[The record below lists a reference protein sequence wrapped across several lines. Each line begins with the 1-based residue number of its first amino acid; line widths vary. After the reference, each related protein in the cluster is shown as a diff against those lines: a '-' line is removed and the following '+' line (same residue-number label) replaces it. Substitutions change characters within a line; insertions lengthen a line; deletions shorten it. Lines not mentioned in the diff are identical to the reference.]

1 MRRDFY
7 KKINNLNK
15 YNMKQHDQPPIL
27 AYAITIFLSAFLLFQ
42 VQPMMGKMILPWFG
56 GAASVWTA
64 CMLFFQSLLLL
75 GYLYTHWVM
84 RLLSPSRQ
92 SFLHIVLL
100 LLCLLF
106 LPISPS
112 ESLKPQGTEDPTWL
126 ILYLLGVTI
135 GLPYMVLSTTGP
147 LVQAWFAKERSDV
160 VPYRLFAL
168 SNLGSMLALLAYPL
182 VIESALPTRMQS
194 WMWSAFFVVFVL
206 CCVYLSRRSLALAG
220 AEVAQSGVSQDSA
233 ELPEAAP
240 RPVQQLIWV
249 VLAACPSLLMV
260 ADTSFMTEN
269 IAPIPLMW
277 VMPLA
282 LYLLSFIICFELPFL
297 YKRVIWLPLF
307 VLSLALLAYLPNL
320 RMGEWPVA
328 FSVGLNL
335 LSFFGVC
342 MVCHGELAGQKPN
355 PRHLTGYYLMLSV
368 GGFLGGFFVGVIAP
382 YFFNSN
388 YEYSVGLVLSAVVVL
403 AALLGPALG
412 MTPNWRTSVGVLGG
426 AMSMALVWAS
436 VSYHQ
441 AKSEGVTWKARNFY
455 GSLKMYE
462 YGGYRRMLHG
472 QIIHG
477 QQYVSDDL
485 RRRPTTYFTPASG
498 VGLAMLAKGETGPLR
513 VGVLGLG
520 VGTLV
525 AYGRA
530 GDVYRLY
537 EIDPLVIELAQ
548 EKFTYLSDTPAK
560 LEIVLGDGR
569 LQLEREPS
577 QQFDVLVM
585 DAFSGDSVPVH
596 LLTLEAFQ
604 IYFKHLKPDG
614 VLAMNV
620 TNAFLDLV
628 PVLKRAAEH
637 HGKHLRLLE
646 HPGDQDLAFASRWVV
661 ITDSKDFF
669 DHASLQAMREVEAP
683 EGFAAWRDDYSSL
696 LAVLKKTP

>member
-1 MRRDFY
+1 M
-7 KKINNLNK
+7 KK
-15 YNMKQHDQPPIL
+15 HDQTPIL

-42 VQPMMGKMILPWFG
+42 VQPMLGKMILPWFG

-84 RLLSPSRQ
+84 RLLSPPRQ
-92 SFLHIVLL
+92 SFLHISLL
-100 LLCLLF
+100 LLCLFF

-112 ESLKPQGTEDPTWL
+112 ESLKPQGSEDPTWL

-194 WMWSAFFVVFVL
+194 WTWSAFFVVFVL
-206 CCVYLSRRSLALAG
+206 CCVYLSRRSLALGDASPTTPG
-220 AEVAQSGVSQDSA
+220 MAKDNAEVSA
-233 ELPEAAP
+233 SAP
-240 RPVQQLIWV
+240 TLGQQLIWV
-249 VLAACPSLLMV
+249 ALAACPSMLMV

-277 VMPLA
+277 VLPLA
-282 LYLLSFIICFELPFL
+282 LYLLSFIICFEMASW
-297 YKRVIWLPLF
+297 YKRVVWLPLL

-328 FSVGLNL
+328 LSVGLNL
-335 LSFFGVC
+335 LSFFVVC
-342 MVCHGELAGQKPN
+342 MVCHGELALQKPN
-355 PRHLTGYYLMLSV
+355 PRHLTSYYLMLSV

-388 YEYSVGLVLSAVVVL
+388 YEYSVGLVLSATVVL
-403 AALLGPALG
+403 AALLGTSLG

-498 VGLAMLAKGETGPLR
+498 VGLAMLAKGEKGPLH

-548 EKFTYLSDTPAK
+548 EKFTYLSDTEAK

-596 LLTLEAFQ
+596 LLTLEAFA
-604 IYFKHLKPDG
+604 IYFKHLKTDG

-628 PVLKRAAEH
+628 PVLKRAADH
-637 HGKHLRLLE
+637 HGKNIRLLE

-661 ITDSKDFF
+661 ITDRKDFF
-669 DHASLQAMREVEAP
+669 DQTSLQSMREVVAP
-683 EGFAAWRDDYSSL
+683 PDFAAWRDDYSSL
-696 LAVLKKTP
+696 LAVLKKKP

>member
-1 MRRDFY
+1 M
-7 KKINNLNK
+7 KK
-15 YNMKQHDQPPIL
+15 HDQTPIL

-92 SFLHIVLL
+92 SFLHIALL
-100 LLCLLF
+100 LLCLFF

-112 ESLKPQGTEDPTWL
+112 ESLKPQGSEDPTWL

-220 AEVAQSGVSQDSA
+220 ASTAPRSNSQDSA

-240 RPVQQLIWV
+240 RLVQQLIWV
-249 VLAACPSLLMV
+249 ALAACPSMLMV

-297 YKRVIWLPLF
+297 YKRVVWLPLF

-320 RMGEWPVA
+320 RMGEWPVSL
-328 FSVGLNL
+328 SVGLNL
-335 LSFFGVC
+335 LAFFVVC

-403 AALLGPALG
+403 AALLGTALG
-412 MTPNWRTSVGVLGG
+412 MTPNWRTSAGVLGG

-436 VSYHQ
+436 VSHHQ

-604 IYFKHLKPDG
+604 IYFKHLKPGG

-628 PVLKRAAEH
+628 PVLKRAADH
-637 HGKHLRLLE
+637 HGKHMRLLE
-646 HPGDQDLAFASRWVV
+646 HPGDQDLAFASRWVL

-669 DHASLQAMREVEAP
+669 DQASLQAMREVEAP

>member
-1 MRRDFY
+1 M
-7 KKINNLNK
+7 KK
-15 YNMKQHDQPPIL
+15 QDQTPIL
-27 AYAITIFLSAFLLFQ
+27 AYAVTIFLSAFLLFQ
-42 VQPMMGKMILPWFG
+42 VQPMIGKMILPWFG

-75 GYLYTHWVM
+75 GYLYTHWVI
-84 RLLSPSRQ
+84 RYLSTPRQ
-92 SFLHIVLL
+92 SFLHIALL
-100 LLCLLF
+100 LLCLFF

-112 ESLKPQGTEDPTWL
+112 EALKPQGSENPTWL

-147 LVQAWFAKERSDV
+147 LVQAWFAKERSDM

-182 VIESALPTRMQS
+182 VIESVLPTRMQS

-206 CCVYLSRRSLALAG
+206 CCVYLSRRSLALGDASPSTPG
-220 AEVAQSGVSQDSA
+220 MAKDIAQV
-233 ELPEAAP
+233 PAP
-240 RPVQQLIWV
+240 TPGLGQQLIWV
-249 VLAACPSLLMV
+249 ALAACPSILMV

-277 VMPLA
+277 VLPLA
-282 LYLLSFIICFELPFL
+282 LYLLSFIICFEMPSW
-297 YKRVIWLPLF
+297 YKRVVWLPLF

-320 RMGEWPVA
+320 RIGEWPVSL
-328 FSVGLNL
+328 SVGLNL
-335 LSFFGVC
+335 LSFFVVC
-342 MVCHGELAGQKPN
+342 MACHGELALQKPN
-355 PRHLTGYYLMLSV
+355 PRHLTIYYLMLSV

-388 YEYSVGLVLSAVVVL
+388 YEFAVGLVLSAVVVL
-403 AALLGPALG
+403 MALIGPAVGL
-412 MTPNWRTSVGVLGG
+412 TPSWRIPVGVLGG

-436 VSYHQ
+436 VSHHQ

-498 VGLAMLAKGETGPLR
+498 VGLAMLAKGEKGPLH

-548 EKFTYLSDTPAK
+548 EKFTYLSDTQAK

-604 IYFKHLKPDG
+604 IYFKHLKSDG

-628 PVLKRAAEH
+628 PVLKHAADH
-637 HGKHLRLLE
+637 YGKNIRLLE
-646 HPGDQDLAFASRWVV
+646 HPGDQDLAFASRWIV

-669 DHASLQAMREVEAP
+669 DQTSLQAMRAVDVP
-683 EGFAAWRDDYSSL
+683 KDFVAWRDDYSSL
-696 LAVLKKTP
+696 LAVLKKKP

>member
-1 MRRDFY
+1 M
-7 KKINNLNK
+7 KKQN
-15 YNMKQHDQPPIL
+15 QAPIL
-27 AYAITIFLSAFLLFQ
+27 AYAVTIFLSAFLLFQ

-75 GYLYTHWVM
+75 GYLYTHWMM
-84 RLLSPSRQ
+84 RYLSTPRQ
-92 SFLHIVLL
+92 SFLHIALL
-100 LLCLLF
+100 LLCLFF

-112 ESLKPQGTEDPTWL
+112 EALKPQGSENPTGL

-194 WMWSAFFVVFVL
+194 WTWSAFFVVFVG
-206 CCVYLSRRSLALAG
+206 CCVYLSRRSLALGDASPATPG
-220 AEVAQSGVSQDSA
+220 MAKGIAEV
-233 ELPEAAP
+233 PAP
-240 RPVQQLIWV
+240 TPTLGQQLIWV
-249 VLAACPSLLMV
+249 ALAACPSMLMV

-282 LYLLSFIICFELPFL
+282 LYLLSFIICFEMPSW
-297 YKRVIWLPLF
+297 YKRVVWLPLL

-320 RMGEWPVA
+320 GIGEWPVSL
-328 FSVGLNL
+328 SVGLNL
-335 LSFFGVC
+335 LSFFVVC
-342 MVCHGELAGQKPN
+342 MACHGELALQKPN
-355 PRHLTGYYLMLSV
+355 PRHLTSYYLMLSV

-388 YEYSVGLVLSAVVVL
+388 YEFAVGLVLSAAVVL
-403 AALLGPALG
+403 TALIGPAEGLARS
-412 MTPNWRTSVGVLGG
+412 WRIPVGVLGG
-426 AMSMALVWAS
+426 AISMALVWAS

-441 AKSEGVTWKARNFY
+441 SKSEGVTWKGRNFY

-485 RRRPTTYFTPASG
+485 RRLPTTYFTPASG
-498 VGLAMLAKGETGPLR
+498 VGLAMLAKGEKGLLH

-560 LEIVLGDGR
+560 LEIILGDGR

-596 LLTLEAFQ
+596 LLTLEAFA
-604 IYFKHLKPDG
+604 IYFKHLKTDG

-628 PVLKRAAEH
+628 PVLKRAADH
-637 HGKHLRLLE
+637 YGKHIRLLE
-646 HPGDQDLAFASRWVV
+646 HPGDQGFAFASRWIV

-669 DHASLQAMREVEAP
+669 DQTSLQAMREVDAP
-683 EGFAAWRDDYSSL
+683 KDFVAWRDDYSSL
-696 LAVLKKTP
+696 LAVLKKKP

>member
-1 MRRDFY
+1 M
-7 KKINNLNK
+7 KIQN
-15 YNMKQHDQPPIL
+15 QTPIL
-27 AYAITIFLSAFLLFQ
+27 AYAVTIFLSAFLLFQ
-42 VQPMMGKMILPWFG
+42 VQPIMGKMILPWFG

-84 RLLSPSRQ
+84 RYLSPSRQ
-92 SFLHIVLL
+92 SFLHIALL
-100 LLCLLF
+100 LMCLFF

-112 ESLKPQGTEDPTWL
+112 EGLKPQGSEDPTGL

-194 WMWSAFFVVFVL
+194 WSWSALFVVFVL
-206 CCVYLSRRSLALAG
+206 CCVYLSRRSLALADASLVPSG
-220 AEVAQSGVSQDSA
+220 MAQGSA
-233 ELPEAAP
+233 DVPAP
-240 RPVQQLIWV
+240 TPGWIPQLIWV
-249 VLAACPSLLMV
+249 ALAACPSMLMV

-277 VMPLA
+277 VLPLA
-282 LYLLSFIICFELPFL
+282 LYLLSFIICFEMPSW
-297 YKRVIWLPLF
+297 YKRVLWLPLL

-328 FSVGLNL
+328 LSVGLNL
-335 LSFFGVC
+335 LSFFVVC
-342 MVCHGELAGQKPN
+342 MVCHGELALQKPH

-368 GGFLGGFFVGVIAP
+368 GGVLGGFFVGVIAP

-388 YEYSVGLVLSAVVVL
+388 YEFSVGLVLSAAVVL
-403 AALLGPALG
+403 AALLGSAVG
-412 MTPNWRTSVGVLGG
+412 MSPNWRISLGVLGG
-426 AMSMALVWAS
+426 ALSMALVWAS
-436 VSYHQ
+436 ASYHQ
-441 AKSEGVTWKARNFY
+441 SKSEGVTWKARNFY

-477 QQYVSDDL
+477 QQYVSDEL

-498 VGLAMLAKGETGPLR
+498 VGLAMLAKGEKGLLH

-628 PVLKRAAEH
+628 PVLKSAADH
-637 HGKHLRLLE
+637 YGKNIRLLE
-646 HPGDQDLAFASRWVV
+646 HPGDQDLAFASRWIV

-669 DHASLQAMREVEAP
+669 DHTSLQSMREVEAP

-696 LAVLKKTP
+696 LAVLKKKP

>member
-1 MRRDFY
+1 M
-7 KKINNLNK
+7 KK
-15 YNMKQHDQPPIL
+15 HDQTPIL

-42 VQPMMGKMILPWFG
+42 VQPMLGKMILPWFG

-84 RLLSPSRQ
+84 RLLSPPRQ
-92 SFLHIVLL
+92 SFLHISLL
-100 LLCLLF
+100 LLCLFF

-112 ESLKPQGTEDPTWL
+112 ESLKPQGSEDPTWL

-182 VIESALPTRMQS
+182 LIESTLPTRMQS
-194 WMWSAFFVVFVL
+194 WTWSAFFVVFVL
-206 CCVYLSRRSLALAG
+206 CCVYLSRRSLALGDASPTTPG
-220 AEVAQSGVSQDSA
+220 MAKDDAEVSA
-233 ELPEAAP
+233 SAP
-240 RPVQQLIWV
+240 TLGQQLIWV
-249 VLAACPSLLMV
+249 ALAACPSMLMV

-277 VMPLA
+277 VLPLA
-282 LYLLSFIICFELPFL
+282 LYLLSFIICFEMASW
-297 YKRVIWLPLF
+297 YKRVVWLPLL

-328 FSVGLNL
+328 LSVGLNL
-335 LSFFGVC
+335 LSFFVVC
-342 MVCHGELAGQKPN
+342 MVCHGELALQKPN
-355 PRHLTGYYLMLSV
+355 PRHLTSYYLMLSV

-388 YEYSVGLVLSAVVVL
+388 YEYSVGLVLSATVVL
-403 AALLGPALG
+403 AALLGTSLG
-412 MTPNWRTSVGVLGG
+412 MTPNWRTCVGVLGG

-498 VGLAMLAKGETGPLR
+498 VGLAMLAKGEKGPLH

-548 EKFTYLSDTPAK
+548 EKFTYLSDTEAK

-596 LLTLEAFQ
+596 LLTLEAFA
-604 IYFKHLKPDG
+604 IYFKHLKTDG

-628 PVLKRAAEH
+628 PVLKRAADH
-637 HGKHLRLLE
+637 YGKHIRLLE
-646 HPGDQDLAFASRWVV
+646 HPGDQGFAFASRWIV

-669 DHASLQAMREVEAP
+669 DQTSLQAMREVDAP
-683 EGFAAWRDDYSSL
+683 KDFVAWRDDYSSL
-696 LAVLKKTP
+696 LAVLKKKP

>member
-1 MRRDFY
+1 M
-7 KKINNLNK
+7 KKQN
-15 YNMKQHDQPPIL
+15 QAPIL
-27 AYAITIFLSAFLLFQ
+27 AYAVTIFLSAFLLFQ

-75 GYLYTHWVM
+75 GYLYTHWMM
-84 RLLSPSRQ
+84 RYLSTPRQ
-92 SFLHIVLL
+92 SFLHIALL
-100 LLCLLF
+100 LLCLFF

-112 ESLKPQGTEDPTWL
+112 EALKPQGSENPTGL

-194 WMWSAFFVVFVL
+194 WTWSAFFVVFVV
-206 CCVYLSRRSLALAG
+206 CCVYLSRRSLALGDASPATPG
-220 AEVAQSGVSQDSA
+220 MAKGIAEV
-233 ELPEAAP
+233 PAP
-240 RPVQQLIWV
+240 TPTLGQQLIWV
-249 VLAACPSLLMV
+249 ALAACPSMLMV

-282 LYLLSFIICFELPFL
+282 LYLLSFIICFEMPSW
-297 YKRVIWLPLF
+297 YKRVVWLPLF

-320 RMGEWPVA
+320 GIGEWPVSL
-328 FSVGLNL
+328 SVGLNL
-335 LSFFGVC
+335 LAFFVVC
-342 MVCHGELAGQKPN
+342 MACHGELALQKPN
-355 PRHLTGYYLMLSV
+355 PRHLTSYYLMLSV

-388 YEYSVGLVLSAVVVL
+388 YEFAVGLVLSAAVVL
-403 AALLGPALG
+403 TALIGPAEGLVRS
-412 MTPNWRTSVGVLGG
+412 WRIPVGVLGG
-426 AMSMALVWAS
+426 AISMALVWAS

-441 AKSEGVTWKARNFY
+441 SKSEGVTWKARNFY

-485 RRRPTTYFTPASG
+485 RRHPTTYFTPASG
-498 VGLAMLAKGETGPLR
+498 VGLAMLAKGEKGPLH

-548 EKFTYLSDTPAK
+548 EKFTYLSDTEAK

-596 LLTLEAFQ
+596 LLTLEAFA
-604 IYFKHLKPDG
+604 IYFKHLKTDG

-628 PVLKRAAEH
+628 PVLKRAADH
-637 HGKHLRLLE
+637 YGKHIRLLE
-646 HPGDQDLAFASRWVV
+646 HPGDQGFAFASRWIV

-669 DHASLQAMREVEAP
+669 DQTSLQAMREVDAP
-683 EGFAAWRDDYSSL
+683 KDFVAWRDDYSSL
-696 LAVLKKTP
+696 LAVLKKKP

>member
-1 MRRDFY
+1 M
-7 KKINNLNK
+7 KKQN
-15 YNMKQHDQPPIL
+15 QAPIL
-27 AYAITIFLSAFLLFQ
+27 AYAVTIFLSAFLLFQ

-75 GYLYTHWVM
+75 GYLYTHWMM
-84 RLLSPSRQ
+84 RYLSTPRQ
-92 SFLHIVLL
+92 SFLHIALL
-100 LLCLLF
+100 LLCLFF

-112 ESLKPQGTEDPTWL
+112 EALKPQGSENPTGL

-194 WMWSAFFVVFVL
+194 WTWSAFFVVFVG
-206 CCVYLSRRSLALAG
+206 CCVYLSRRSLALGDASPATPG
-220 AEVAQSGVSQDSA
+220 MAKGIAEV
-233 ELPEAAP
+233 PAP
-240 RPVQQLIWV
+240 TPTLGQQLIWV
-249 VLAACPSLLMV
+249 ALAACPSMLMV

-282 LYLLSFIICFELPFL
+282 LYLLSFIICFEMPSW
-297 YKRVIWLPLF
+297 YKRVVWLPLL

-320 RMGEWPVA
+320 GIGEWPVSL
-328 FSVGLNL
+328 SVGLNL
-335 LSFFGVC
+335 LSFFVVC
-342 MVCHGELAGQKPN
+342 MACHGELALQKPN
-355 PRHLTGYYLMLSV
+355 PRHLTSYYLMLSV

-388 YEYSVGLVLSAVVVL
+388 YEFAVGLVLSAAVVL
-403 AALLGPALG
+403 TALIGPAEGLARS
-412 MTPNWRTSVGVLGG
+412 WRIPVGVLGG
-426 AMSMALVWAS
+426 AISMALVWAS

-441 AKSEGVTWKARNFY
+441 SKSEGVTWKGRNFY

-485 RRRPTTYFTPASG
+485 RRLPTTYFTPASG
-498 VGLAMLAKGETGPLR
+498 VGLAMLAKGEKGPLH

-596 LLTLEAFQ
+596 LLTLEAFA
-604 IYFKHLKPDG
+604 IYFKHLKTDG

-628 PVLKRAAEH
+628 PVLKRAADH
-637 HGKHLRLLE
+637 YGKHIRLLE
-646 HPGDQDLAFASRWVV
+646 HPGDQGFAFASRWIV

-669 DHASLQAMREVEAP
+669 DQTSLQAMREVDAP
-683 EGFAAWRDDYSSL
+683 KDFVAWRDDYSSL
-696 LAVLKKTP
+696 LAVLKKKP

>member
-1 MRRDFY
+1 M
-7 KKINNLNK
+7 KK
-15 YNMKQHDQPPIL
+15 HDQAPIL
-27 AYAITIFLSAFLLFQ
+27 AYVITIFLSAFLLFQ
-42 VQPMMGKMILPWFG
+42 VQPMLGKMILPWFG

-84 RLLSPSRQ
+84 RLLSPPRQ
-92 SFLHIVLL
+92 SFLHISLL
-100 LLCLLF
+100 LLCLFF

-112 ESLKPQGTEDPTWL
+112 ESLKPQGSEDPTWL

-135 GLPYMVLSTTGP
+135 GLPYLVLSTTGP

-194 WMWSAFFVVFVL
+194 WTWSALFVVFVL
-206 CCVYLSRRSLALAG
+206 CCVYLSRRSLALGDASPSTPG
-220 AEVAQSGVSQDSA
+220 MAKDIAEVSA
-233 ELPEAAP
+233 SAP
-240 RPVQQLIWV
+240 TLGQQLIWV
-249 VLAACPSLLMV
+249 ALAACPSMLMV

-277 VMPLA
+277 VLPLA
-282 LYLLSFIICFELPFL
+282 LYLLSFIICFEMASW
-297 YKRVIWLPLF
+297 YKRVVWLPLL

-328 FSVGLNL
+328 LSVGLNL
-335 LSFFGVC
+335 LSFFVVC
-342 MVCHGELAGQKPN
+342 MVCHGELALQKPN
-355 PRHLTGYYLMLSV
+355 PRHLTSYYLMLSV

-388 YEYSVGLVLSAVVVL
+388 YEYSVGLVLSATVVL
-403 AALLGPALG
+403 AALLGTTLG
-412 MTPNWRTSVGVLGG
+412 MTPNWRTSLGVLGG

-498 VGLAMLAKGETGPLR
+498 VGLAMLAKGEKAPLH

-548 EKFTYLSDTPAK
+548 EKFTYLSDTEAK

-596 LLTLEAFQ
+596 LLTLEAFA
-604 IYFKHLKPDG
+604 IYFKHLKTDG

-628 PVLKRAAEH
+628 PVLKRAADH
-637 HGKHLRLLE
+637 HGKNIRLLE

-661 ITDSKDFF
+661 ITGSKDFF
-669 DHASLQAMREVEAP
+669 DQTSLQSMREVDAP
-683 EGFAAWRDDYSSL
+683 PDFAAWRDDYSSL
-696 LAVLKKTP
+696 LAVLKKKP

>member
-15 YNMKQHDQPPIL
+15 YNMKKHDQTPIL

-92 SFLHIVLL
+92 SFLHIALL
-100 LLCLLF
+100 LLCLFF

-112 ESLKPQGTEDPTWL
+112 ESLKPQGSEDPTWL

-220 AEVAQSGVSQDSA
+220 AQTAPSGASQDSA
-233 ELPEAAP
+233 ALPEAAP
-240 RPVQQLIWV
+240 RLVQQLIWV
-249 VLAACPSLLMV
+249 ALAACPSMLMV

-282 LYLLSFIICFELPFL
+282 LYLLSFIICFELPSW
-297 YKRVIWLPLF
+297 YKRAFWVPLF

-661 ITDSKDFF
+661 ITDRKDFF

>member
-1 MRRDFY
+1 M
-7 KKINNLNK
+7 KKQN
-15 YNMKQHDQPPIL
+15 QAPIL
-27 AYAITIFLSAFLLFQ
+27 AYAVTIFLSAFLLFQ

-75 GYLYTHWVM
+75 GYLYTHWMM
-84 RLLSPSRQ
+84 RYLSTPRQ
-92 SFLHIVLL
+92 SFLHIALL
-100 LLCLLF
+100 LLCLFF

-112 ESLKPQGTEDPTWL
+112 EALKPQGSENPTGL

-194 WMWSAFFVVFVL
+194 WTWSAFFVVFVG
-206 CCVYLSRRSLALAG
+206 CCVYLSRRSLALGDASPATPG
-220 AEVAQSGVSQDSA
+220 MAKGIAEV
-233 ELPEAAP
+233 PAP
-240 RPVQQLIWV
+240 TQTLGQQLIWV
-249 VLAACPSLLMV
+249 ALAACPSMLMV

-282 LYLLSFIICFELPFL
+282 LYLLSFIICFEMPSW
-297 YKRVIWLPLF
+297 YKRVVWLPLL
-307 VLSLALLAYLPNL
+307 VLSLAMLAYLPNL
-320 RMGEWPVA
+320 GIGEWPVSL
-328 FSVGLNL
+328 SVGLNL
-335 LSFFGVC
+335 LSFFVVC
-342 MVCHGELAGQKPN
+342 MACHGELALQKPN
-355 PRHLTGYYLMLSV
+355 PRHLTSYYLMLSV

-388 YEYSVGLVLSAVVVL
+388 YEFAVGLVLSAAVVL
-403 AALLGPALG
+403 TALIGPAEGLARS
-412 MTPNWRTSVGVLGG
+412 WRIPVGVLGG
-426 AMSMALVWAS
+426 AISMALVWAS

-441 AKSEGVTWKARNFY
+441 SKSEGVTWKGRNFY

-485 RRRPTTYFTPASG
+485 RRLPTTYFTPASG
-498 VGLAMLAKGETGPLR
+498 VGLAMLAKGEKGPLH

-585 DAFSGDSVPVH
+585 DAFLGDSVPVH

-604 IYFKHLKPDG
+604 IYFKHLKADG

-628 PVLKRAAEH
+628 PVLKRAADH
-637 HGKHLRLLE
+637 YGKHIRLLE
-646 HPGDQDLAFASRWVV
+646 HPGDQDLAFASRWVL
-661 ITDSKDFF
+661 ITGNKDFF
-669 DHASLQAMREVEAP
+669 DQTSLQAMREVDAP
-683 EGFAAWRDDYSSL
+683 KDFVAWRDDYSSL
-696 LAVLKKTP
+696 LAVLKKKP

>member
-1 MRRDFY
+1 M
-7 KKINNLNK
+7 KK
-15 YNMKQHDQPPIL
+15 HDQAPIL
-27 AYAITIFLSAFLLFQ
+27 AYVITIFLSAFLLFQ
-42 VQPMMGKMILPWFG
+42 VQPMLGKMILPWFG

-84 RLLSPSRQ
+84 RLLSPPRQ
-92 SFLHIVLL
+92 SFLHISLL
-100 LLCLLF
+100 LLCLFF

-112 ESLKPQGTEDPTWL
+112 ESLKPQGSEDPTWL

-135 GLPYMVLSTTGP
+135 GLPYLVLSTTGP

-194 WMWSAFFVVFVL
+194 WTWSALFVVFVL
-206 CCVYLSRRSLALAG
+206 CCVYLSRRSLALGDASPSTPG
-220 AEVAQSGVSQDSA
+220 MAKDIAEVSA
-233 ELPEAAP
+233 SAP
-240 RPVQQLIWV
+240 TLGQQLIWV
-249 VLAACPSLLMV
+249 ALAACPSMLMV

-277 VMPLA
+277 VLPLA
-282 LYLLSFIICFELPFL
+282 LYLLSFIICFEMASW
-297 YKRVIWLPLF
+297 YKRVVWLPLL

-328 FSVGLNL
+328 LSVGLNL
-335 LSFFGVC
+335 LSFFVVC
-342 MVCHGELAGQKPN
+342 MVCHGELALQKPN
-355 PRHLTGYYLMLSV
+355 PRHLTSYYLMLSV

-388 YEYSVGLVLSAVVVL
+388 YEYSVGLVLSATVVL
-403 AALLGPALG
+403 AALLGTTLG
-412 MTPNWRTSVGVLGG
+412 MTPNWRTSLGVLGG

-498 VGLAMLAKGETGPLR
+498 VGLAMLAKGEKAPLH

-548 EKFTYLSDTPAK
+548 EKFTYLSDTEAK

-596 LLTLEAFQ
+596 LLTLEAFA
-604 IYFKHLKPDG
+604 IYFKHLKTDG

-628 PVLKRAAEH
+628 PVLKRAADH
-637 HGKHLRLLE
+637 HGKNIRLLE

-669 DHASLQAMREVEAP
+669 DQTSLQSMREVVAP
-683 EGFAAWRDDYSSL
+683 QDFAAWRDDYSSL
-696 LAVLKKTP
+696 LAVLKKKP

>member
-1 MRRDFY
+1 M
-7 KKINNLNK
+7 KKQN
-15 YNMKQHDQPPIL
+15 QTPIL
-27 AYAITIFLSAFLLFQ
+27 AYAVTIFLSAFLLFQ
-42 VQPMMGKMILPWFG
+42 VQPIMGKMILPWFG

-84 RLLSPSRQ
+84 RYLSTPKQ
-92 SFLHIVLL
+92 SYVHIALL
-100 LLCLLF
+100 LMCLFF

-112 ESLKPQGTEDPTWL
+112 EGLKPQGSEDPTGL

-194 WMWSAFFVVFVL
+194 WSWSALFVVFVL
-206 CCVYLSRRSLALAG
+206 CCVYLSRRSLALADASWVPSG
-220 AEVAQSGVSQDSA
+220 MAQGTAE
-233 ELPEAAP
+233 AP
-240 RPVQQLIWV
+240 APTPGWVQQLIWV
-249 VLAACPSLLMV
+249 ALAACPSMLMV

-277 VMPLA
+277 VLPLA
-282 LYLLSFIICFELPFL
+282 LYLLSFIICFEMPSW
-297 YKRVIWLPLF
+297 YKRVVWLPLF
-307 VLSLALLAYLPNL
+307 VLSLTLLAYLPNL

-328 FSVGLNL
+328 LSVGLNL
-335 LSFFGVC
+335 LSFFVVC
-342 MVCHGELAGQKPN
+342 MVCHGELALQKPH

-388 YEYSVGLVLSAVVVL
+388 YEFSVGLVLSAAVVL
-403 AALLGPALG
+403 AALLASAVDVSQ
-412 MTPNWRTSVGVLGG
+412 NWRISWGVLGG

-477 QQYVSDDL
+477 QQYVSDEL

-498 VGLAMLAKGETGPLR
+498 VGLAMLAKGEKGPLH

-628 PVLKRAAEH
+628 PVLKRAADH
-637 HGKHLRLLE
+637 YGKNIRLLE
-646 HPGDQDLAFASRWVV
+646 HPGDQDLAFASRWIV

-669 DHASLQAMREVEAP
+669 DHAALQAMREVAAP

-696 LAVLKKTP
+696 LAVLKKKP

>member
-1 MRRDFY
+1 M
-7 KKINNLNK
+7 KK
-15 YNMKQHDQPPIL
+15 HDQTPIL

-42 VQPMMGKMILPWFG
+42 VQPMLGKMILPWFG

-84 RLLSPSRQ
+84 RLLSPPRQ
-92 SFLHIVLL
+92 SFLHISLL
-100 LLCLLF
+100 LLCLFF

-112 ESLKPQGTEDPTWL
+112 ESLKPQGSEDPTWL

-194 WMWSAFFVVFVL
+194 WTWSAFFVVFVL
-206 CCVYLSRRSLALAG
+206 CCVYLSRRSLALGDASPTTPG
-220 AEVAQSGVSQDSA
+220 MAKDNAEVSA
-233 ELPEAAP
+233 SAP
-240 RPVQQLIWV
+240 TLGQQLIWV
-249 VLAACPSLLMV
+249 ALAACPSMLMV

-277 VMPLA
+277 VLPLA
-282 LYLLSFIICFELPFL
+282 LYLLSFIICFEMASW
-297 YKRVIWLPLF
+297 YKRVVWLPLL

-328 FSVGLNL
+328 LSVGLNL
-335 LSFFGVC
+335 LSFFVVC
-342 MVCHGELAGQKPN
+342 MVCHGELALQKPN
-355 PRHLTGYYLMLSV
+355 PRHLTSYYLMLSV

-388 YEYSVGLVLSAVVVL
+388 YEYSVGLVLSATVVL
-403 AALLGPALG
+403 AALLGTSLG

-498 VGLAMLAKGETGPLR
+498 VGLAMLAKGEKAPLH

-548 EKFTYLSDTPAK
+548 EKFTYLSDTEAK

-596 LLTLEAFQ
+596 LLTLEAFA
-604 IYFKHLKPDG
+604 IYFKHLKTDG

-628 PVLKRAAEH
+628 PVLKRAADH
-637 HGKHLRLLE
+637 HGKNIRLLE

-661 ITDSKDFF
+661 ITDSQDFF
-669 DHASLQAMREVEAP
+669 DQTSLQSMREVVAP
-683 EGFAAWRDDYSSL
+683 PDFAAWRDDYSSL
-696 LAVLKKTP
+696 LAVLKKKP

>member
-1 MRRDFY
+1 M
-7 KKINNLNK
+7 KKQN
-15 YNMKQHDQPPIL
+15 QAPIL
-27 AYAITIFLSAFLLFQ
+27 AYAVTIFLSAFLLFQ

-75 GYLYTHWVM
+75 GYLYTHWMM
-84 RLLSPSRQ
+84 RYLSTPRQ
-92 SFLHIVLL
+92 SFLHIALL
-100 LLCLLF
+100 LLCLFF

-112 ESLKPQGTEDPTWL
+112 EALKPQGSENPTGL

-194 WMWSAFFVVFVL
+194 WTWSAFFVVFVG
-206 CCVYLSRRSLALAG
+206 CCVYLSRRSLALGDASPATPG
-220 AEVAQSGVSQDSA
+220 MAKGIAEV
-233 ELPEAAP
+233 PAP
-240 RPVQQLIWV
+240 TPTLGQQLIWV
-249 VLAACPSLLMV
+249 ALAACPSMLMV

-282 LYLLSFIICFELPFL
+282 LYLLSFIICFEMPSW
-297 YKRVIWLPLF
+297 YKRVVWLPLL

-320 RMGEWPVA
+320 GIGEWPVSL
-328 FSVGLNL
+328 SVGLNL
-335 LSFFGVC
+335 LSFFVVC
-342 MVCHGELAGQKPN
+342 MACHGELALQKPN
-355 PRHLTGYYLMLSV
+355 PRHLTSYYLMLSV

-388 YEYSVGLVLSAVVVL
+388 YEFAVGLVLSAAVVL
-403 AALLGPALG
+403 TALIGPAEGLARS
-412 MTPNWRTSVGVLGG
+412 WRIPVGVLGG
-426 AMSMALVWAS
+426 AISMALVWAS

-441 AKSEGVTWKARNFY
+441 SKSEGVTWKGRNFY

-485 RRRPTTYFTPASG
+485 RRLPTTYFTPASG
-498 VGLAMLAKGETGPLR
+498 VGLAMLAKGEKGPLH

-530 GDVYRLY
+530 GDIYRLY

-548 EKFTYLSDTPAK
+548 EKFTYLSDTEAK

-596 LLTLEAFQ
+596 LLTLEAFA
-604 IYFKHLKPDG
+604 IYFKHLKTDG

-628 PVLKRAAEH
+628 PVLKRAADH
-637 HGKHLRLLE
+637 YGKHIRLLE
-646 HPGDQDLAFASRWVV
+646 HPGDQGFAFASRWIV

-669 DHASLQAMREVEAP
+669 DQTSLQAMREVDAP
-683 EGFAAWRDDYSSL
+683 KDFVAWRDDYSSL
-696 LAVLKKTP
+696 LAVLKKKP

>member
-1 MRRDFY
+1 M
-7 KKINNLNK
+7 KKQN
-15 YNMKQHDQPPIL
+15 QAPIL
-27 AYAITIFLSAFLLFQ
+27 AYAVTIFLSAFLLFQ

-75 GYLYTHWVM
+75 GYLYTHWMM
-84 RLLSPSRQ
+84 RYLSTPRQ
-92 SFLHIVLL
+92 SFLHIALL
-100 LLCLLF
+100 LLCLFF

-112 ESLKPQGTEDPTWL
+112 EALKPQGSENPTGL

-194 WMWSAFFVVFVL
+194 WTWSAFFVVFVG
-206 CCVYLSRRSLALAG
+206 CCVYLSRRSLALGDASPATPG
-220 AEVAQSGVSQDSA
+220 MAKGIAEV
-233 ELPEAAP
+233 PAP
-240 RPVQQLIWV
+240 TPTLGQQLIWV
-249 VLAACPSLLMV
+249 ALAACPSMLMV

-282 LYLLSFIICFELPFL
+282 LYLLSFIICFEMPSW
-297 YKRVIWLPLF
+297 YKRVVWLPLL

-320 RMGEWPVA
+320 GIGEWQVSL
-328 FSVGLNL
+328 SVGLNL
-335 LSFFGVC
+335 LSFFVVC
-342 MVCHGELAGQKPN
+342 MACHGELALQKPN
-355 PRHLTGYYLMLSV
+355 PRHLTSYYLMLSV

-388 YEYSVGLVLSAVVVL
+388 YEFAVGLVLSAAVVL
-403 AALLGPALG
+403 TALIGPAEGLARS
-412 MTPNWRTSVGVLGG
+412 WRIPVGVLGG
-426 AMSMALVWAS
+426 AISMALVWAS

-441 AKSEGVTWKARNFY
+441 SKSEGVTWKGRNFY

-485 RRRPTTYFTPASG
+485 RRHPTTYFTPASG
-498 VGLAMLAKGETGPLR
+498 VGLAMLAKGEKGPLH

-530 GDVYRLY
+530 GDIYRLY

-560 LEIVLGDGR
+560 LEIILGDGR

-596 LLTLEAFQ
+596 LLTLEAFA
-604 IYFKHLKPDG
+604 IYFKHLKTDG

-628 PVLKRAAEH
+628 PVLKRAADH
-637 HGKHLRLLE
+637 YGKHIRLLE
-646 HPGDQDLAFASRWVV
+646 HPGDQGFAFASRWIV

-669 DHASLQAMREVEAP
+669 DQTSLQAMREVDAP
-683 EGFAAWRDDYSSL
+683 KDFVAWRDDYSSL
-696 LAVLKKTP
+696 LAVLKKKP

>member
-1 MRRDFY
+1 M
-7 KKINNLNK
+7 KKQN
-15 YNMKQHDQPPIL
+15 QSPIL
-27 AYAITIFLSAFLLFQ
+27 AYAVTIFLSAFLLFQ

-75 GYLYTHWVM
+75 GYLYTHWMM
-84 RLLSPSRQ
+84 RYLSTPRQ
-92 SFLHIVLL
+92 SFLHSALL
-100 LLCLLF
+100 LLCLFF

-112 ESLKPQGTEDPTWL
+112 EALKPQGSENPTGL

-194 WMWSAFFVVFVL
+194 WTWSAFFVVFVG
-206 CCVYLSRRSLALAG
+206 CCVYLSRRSLALGDASPATPG
-220 AEVAQSGVSQDSA
+220 MAKGIAEV
-233 ELPEAAP
+233 PAP
-240 RPVQQLIWV
+240 TPTLGQQLIWV
-249 VLAACPSLLMV
+249 ALAACPSMLMV

-282 LYLLSFIICFELPFL
+282 LYLLSFIICFEIPSW
-297 YKRVIWLPLF
+297 YKRVVWLPLL

-320 RMGEWPVA
+320 GIGEWPVSL
-328 FSVGLNL
+328 SVGLNL
-335 LSFFGVC
+335 LSFFVVC
-342 MVCHGELAGQKPN
+342 MACHGELALQKPN
-355 PRHLTGYYLMLSV
+355 PRHLTSYYLMLSV

-388 YEYSVGLVLSAVVVL
+388 YEFAVGLVLSAAVVL
-403 AALLGPALG
+403 TALIGPAEGLARS
-412 MTPNWRTSVGVLGG
+412 WRIPVGVLGG
-426 AMSMALVWAS
+426 AISMALVWAS

-441 AKSEGVTWKARNFY
+441 SKSEGVTWKARNFY

-485 RRRPTTYFTPASG
+485 RRLPTTYFTPASG
-498 VGLAMLAKGETGPLR
+498 VGLAMLAKGEKGPLH

-530 GDVYRLY
+530 GDIYRLY

-560 LEIVLGDGR
+560 LEIILGDGR

-596 LLTLEAFQ
+596 LLTLEAFA
-604 IYFKHLKPDG
+604 IYFKHLKTDG

-628 PVLKRAAEH
+628 PVLKRAADQY
-637 HGKHLRLLE
+637 GKHIRLLE
-646 HPGDQDLAFASRWVV
+646 HPGDQGFAFASRWIV

-669 DHASLQAMREVEAP
+669 DQTSLQAMREVDAP
-683 EGFAAWRDDYSSL
+683 KDFVAWRDDYSSL
-696 LAVLKKTP
+696 LAVLKKKP

>member
-1 MRRDFY
+1 
-7 KKINNLNK
+7 
-15 YNMKQHDQPPIL
+15 
-27 AYAITIFLSAFLLFQ
+27 
-42 VQPMMGKMILPWFG
+42 
-56 GAASVWTA
+56 
-64 CMLFFQSLLLL
+64 
-75 GYLYTHWVM
+75 
-84 RLLSPSRQ
+84 
-92 SFLHIVLL
+92 
-100 LLCLLF
+100 
-106 LPISPS
+106 
-112 ESLKPQGTEDPTWL
+112 
-126 ILYLLGVTI
+126 
-135 GLPYMVLSTTGP
+135 MVLSTTGP

-182 VIESALPTRMQS
+182 LIESTLPTRMQS
-194 WMWSAFFVVFVL
+194 WTWSAFFVVFVL
-206 CCVYLSRRSLALAG
+206 CCVYLSRRSLALGDASPTTPG
-220 AEVAQSGVSQDSA
+220 MAKDDAEVSA
-233 ELPEAAP
+233 SAP
-240 RPVQQLIWV
+240 TLGQQLIWV
-249 VLAACPSLLMV
+249 ALAACPSMLMV

-277 VMPLA
+277 VLPLA
-282 LYLLSFIICFELPFL
+282 LYLLSFIICFEMASW
-297 YKRVIWLPLF
+297 YKRVVWLPLL

-328 FSVGLNL
+328 LSVGLNL
-335 LSFFGVC
+335 LSFFVVC
-342 MVCHGELAGQKPN
+342 MVCHGELALQKPN
-355 PRHLTGYYLMLSV
+355 PRHLTSYYLMLSV

-388 YEYSVGLVLSAVVVL
+388 YEYSVGLVLSATVVL
-403 AALLGPALG
+403 AALLGTSLG
-412 MTPNWRTSVGVLGG
+412 MTPNWRTCVGVLGG

-498 VGLAMLAKGETGPLR
+498 VGLAMLAKGEKGPLH

-548 EKFTYLSDTPAK
+548 EKFTYLSDTEAK

-596 LLTLEAFQ
+596 LLTLEAFA
-604 IYFKHLKPDG
+604 IYFKHLKTDG

-628 PVLKRAAEH
+628 PVLKRAADH
-637 HGKHLRLLE
+637 HGKNIRLLE

-661 ITDSKDFF
+661 ITDSQDFF
-669 DHASLQAMREVEAP
+669 DQTSLQSMREVDAP
-683 EGFAAWRDDYSSL
+683 QNFAAWRDDYSSL
-696 LAVLKKTP
+696 LAVLKKKP

>member
-1 MRRDFY
+1 M
-7 KKINNLNK
+7 
-15 YNMKQHDQPPIL
+15 
-27 AYAITIFLSAFLLFQ
+27 
-42 VQPMMGKMILPWFG
+42 
-56 GAASVWTA
+56 
-64 CMLFFQSLLLL
+64 
-75 GYLYTHWVM
+75 
-84 RLLSPSRQ
+84 
-92 SFLHIVLL
+92 
-100 LLCLLF
+100 
-106 LPISPS
+106 
-112 ESLKPQGTEDPTWL
+112 
-126 ILYLLGVTI
+126 
-135 GLPYMVLSTTGP
+135 
-147 LVQAWFAKERSDV
+147 
-160 VPYRLFAL
+160 
-168 SNLGSMLALLAYPL
+168 
-182 VIESALPTRMQS
+182 
-194 WMWSAFFVVFVL
+194 
-206 CCVYLSRRSLALAG
+206 
-220 AEVAQSGVSQDSA
+220 
-233 ELPEAAP
+233 
-240 RPVQQLIWV
+240 
-249 VLAACPSLLMV
+249 LMV

-277 VMPLA
+277 VLPLA
-282 LYLLSFIICFELPFL
+282 LYLLSFIICFEMASW
-297 YKRVIWLPLF
+297 YKRVVWLPLL

-328 FSVGLNL
+328 LSVGLNL
-335 LSFFGVC
+335 LSFFVVC
-342 MVCHGELAGQKPN
+342 MVCHGELALQKPN
-355 PRHLTGYYLMLSV
+355 PRHLTSYYLMLSV

-388 YEYSVGLVLSAVVVL
+388 YEYSVGLVLSATVVL
-403 AALLGPALG
+403 AALLGTSLG

-498 VGLAMLAKGETGPLR
+498 VGLAMLAKGEKGPLH

-548 EKFTYLSDTPAK
+548 EKFTYLSDTEAK

-596 LLTLEAFQ
+596 LLTLEAFA
-604 IYFKHLKPDG
+604 IYFKHLKTDG

-628 PVLKRAAEH
+628 PVLKRAADH
-637 HGKHLRLLE
+637 HGKNIRLLE

-661 ITDSKDFF
+661 ITDSQDFF
-669 DHASLQAMREVEAP
+669 DQTSLQSMREVVAP
-683 EGFAAWRDDYSSL
+683 PDFAAWRDDYSSL
-696 LAVLKKTP
+696 LAVLKKKP

>member
-1 MRRDFY
+1 M
-7 KKINNLNK
+7 KK
-15 YNMKQHDQPPIL
+15 HDQTPIL

-92 SFLHIVLL
+92 SFLHIALL
-100 LLCLLF
+100 LLCLFF

-112 ESLKPQGTEDPTWL
+112 ESLKPQGSEDPTWL

-220 AEVAQSGVSQDSA
+220 AETAPSGASQDSA

-240 RPVQQLIWV
+240 RLVQQLIWV
-249 VLAACPSLLMV
+249 ALAACPSMLMV

-297 YKRVIWLPLF
+297 YKRVVWLPLF

-320 RMGEWPVA
+320 RMGEWPVSL
-328 FSVGLNL
+328 SVGLNL
-335 LSFFGVC
+335 LAFFVVC

-403 AALLGPALG
+403 AALLGTALG
-412 MTPNWRTSVGVLGG
+412 MTPNWRTSAGVLGG

-436 VSYHQ
+436 VSHHQ

-604 IYFKHLKPDG
+604 IYFKHLKPGG

-628 PVLKRAAEH
+628 PVLKRAADH
-637 HGKHLRLLE
+637 HGKHMRLLE

-669 DHASLQAMREVEAP
+669 EQASLQAMREVEAP

>member
-1 MRRDFY
+1 M
-7 KKINNLNK
+7 KKQN
-15 YNMKQHDQPPIL
+15 QAPIL
-27 AYAITIFLSAFLLFQ
+27 AYAVTIFLSAFLLFQ

-75 GYLYTHWVM
+75 GYLYTHWMM
-84 RLLSPSRQ
+84 RYLSTPRQ
-92 SFLHIVLL
+92 SFLHIALL
-100 LLCLLF
+100 LLCLFF

-112 ESLKPQGTEDPTWL
+112 EALKPQGSENPTGL

-194 WMWSAFFVVFVL
+194 WTWSAFFVVFVG
-206 CCVYLSRRSLALAG
+206 CCVYLSRRSLALGDASPATPG
-220 AEVAQSGVSQDSA
+220 MAKGIAEV
-233 ELPEAAP
+233 PAP
-240 RPVQQLIWV
+240 TPTLGQQLIWV
-249 VLAACPSLLMV
+249 ALAACPSMLMV

-282 LYLLSFIICFELPFL
+282 LYLLSFIICFEMPSW
-297 YKRVIWLPLF
+297 YKRVVWLPLL

-320 RMGEWPVA
+320 GIGEWPVSL
-328 FSVGLNL
+328 SVGLNL
-335 LSFFGVC
+335 LSFFVVC
-342 MVCHGELAGQKPN
+342 MACHGELALQKPN
-355 PRHLTGYYLMLSV
+355 PRHLTSYYLMLSV

-388 YEYSVGLVLSAVVVL
+388 YEFAVGLVLSAAVVL
-403 AALLGPALG
+403 TALIGPAEGLARS
-412 MTPNWRTSVGVLGG
+412 WRIPVGVLGG
-426 AMSMALVWAS
+426 AISMALVWAS

-441 AKSEGVTWKARNFY
+441 SKSEGVTWKGRNFY

-485 RRRPTTYFTPASG
+485 RRLPTTYFTPASG
-498 VGLAMLAKGETGPLR
+498 VGLAMLAKGEKGPLH

-560 LEIVLGDGR
+560 LEIILGDGR

-596 LLTLEAFQ
+596 LLTLEAFA
-604 IYFKHLKPDG
+604 IYFKHLKADG
-614 VLAMNV
+614 VLALNV
-620 TNAFLDLV
+620 TNAFLDVV
-628 PVLKRAAEH
+628 PVLNRAADH
-637 HGKHLRLLE
+637 YGKHIRLLE
-646 HPGDQDLAFASRWVV
+646 HPGDQDLAFASRWVL
-661 ITDSKDFF
+661 ITGNKDFF
-669 DHASLQAMREVEAP
+669 DQTSLQAMREVDAP
-683 EGFAAWRDDYSSL
+683 KDFVAWRDDYSSL
-696 LAVLKKTP
+696 LAVLKKKP

>member
-1 MRRDFY
+1 M
-7 KKINNLNK
+7 KKQN
-15 YNMKQHDQPPIL
+15 QAPIL
-27 AYAITIFLSAFLLFQ
+27 AYAVTIFLSAFLLFQ

-75 GYLYTHWVM
+75 GYLYTHWMM
-84 RLLSPSRQ
+84 RYLSTPRQ
-92 SFLHIVLL
+92 SFLHIALL
-100 LLCLLF
+100 LLCLFF

-112 ESLKPQGTEDPTWL
+112 EALKPQGSENPTGL

-194 WMWSAFFVVFVL
+194 WTWSAFFVVFVG
-206 CCVYLSRRSLALAG
+206 CCVYLSRRSLALGDASPATPG
-220 AEVAQSGVSQDSA
+220 MAKGIAEV
-233 ELPEAAP
+233 PAP
-240 RPVQQLIWV
+240 TPTLGQQLIWV
-249 VLAACPSLLMV
+249 ALAACPSMLMV

-282 LYLLSFIICFELPFL
+282 LYLLSFIICFEMPSW
-297 YKRVIWLPLF
+297 YKRVVWLPLL

-320 RMGEWPVA
+320 GIGEWPVSL
-328 FSVGLNL
+328 SVGLNL
-335 LSFFGVC
+335 LSFFVVC
-342 MVCHGELAGQKPN
+342 MACHGELALQKPN
-355 PRHLTGYYLMLSV
+355 PRHLTSYYLMLSV

-388 YEYSVGLVLSAVVVL
+388 YEFAVGLVLSAAVVL
-403 AALLGPALG
+403 TALIGPAEGLARS
-412 MTPNWRTSVGVLGG
+412 WRIPVGVLGG
-426 AMSMALVWAS
+426 AISMALVWAS

-441 AKSEGVTWKARNFY
+441 SKSEGVTWKGRNFY

-485 RRRPTTYFTPASG
+485 RRLPTTYFTPASG
-498 VGLAMLAKGETGPLR
+498 VGLAMLAKGEKGPLH

-530 GDVYRLY
+530 GDIYRLY

-596 LLTLEAFQ
+596 LLTLEAFA
-604 IYFKHLKPDG
+604 IYFKHLKTDG

-628 PVLKRAAEH
+628 PVLKRAADH
-637 HGKHLRLLE
+637 YGKHIRLLE
-646 HPGDQDLAFASRWVV
+646 HPGDQGFAFASRWIV

-669 DHASLQAMREVEAP
+669 DQTSLLAMREVDAP
-683 EGFAAWRDDYSSL
+683 KDFVAWRDDYSSL
-696 LAVLKKTP
+696 LAVLKKKP

>member
-1 MRRDFY
+1 M
-7 KKINNLNK
+7 KK
-15 YNMKQHDQPPIL
+15 HDQTPIL

-42 VQPMMGKMILPWFG
+42 VQPMLGKMILPWFG

-84 RLLSPSRQ
+84 RLLSPPRQ
-92 SFLHIVLL
+92 SFLHISLL
-100 LLCLLF
+100 LLCLFF

-112 ESLKPQGTEDPTWL
+112 ESLKPQGSEDPTWL

-194 WMWSAFFVVFVL
+194 WTWSAFFVVFVL
-206 CCVYLSRRSLALAG
+206 CCVYLSRRSLALGDASPTTPG
-220 AEVAQSGVSQDSA
+220 MAKDNAEVSA
-233 ELPEAAP
+233 SAP
-240 RPVQQLIWV
+240 TLGQQLIWV
-249 VLAACPSLLMV
+249 ALAACPSMLMV

-277 VMPLA
+277 VLPLA
-282 LYLLSFIICFELPFL
+282 LYLLSFIICFEMASW
-297 YKRVIWLPLF
+297 YKRVVWLPLL

-328 FSVGLNL
+328 LSVGLNL
-335 LSFFGVC
+335 LSFFVVC
-342 MVCHGELAGQKPN
+342 MVCHGELALQKPN
-355 PRHLTGYYLMLSV
+355 PRHLTSYYLMLSV

-388 YEYSVGLVLSAVVVL
+388 YEYSVGLVLSATVVL
-403 AALLGPALG
+403 AALLGTSLG

-498 VGLAMLAKGETGPLR
+498 VGLAMLAKGEKGPLH

-548 EKFTYLSDTPAK
+548 EKFTYLSDTEAK

-596 LLTLEAFQ
+596 LLTLEAFA
-604 IYFKHLKPDG
+604 IYFKHLKTDG

-628 PVLKRAAEH
+628 PVLKRAADH
-637 HGKHLRLLE
+637 HGKNIRLLE

-661 ITDSKDFF
+661 ITDSQDFF
-669 DHASLQAMREVEAP
+669 DQTSLQSMREVVAP
-683 EGFAAWRDDYSSL
+683 PDFAAWRDDYSSL
-696 LAVLKKTP
+696 LAVLKKKP

>member
-1 MRRDFY
+1 M
-7 KKINNLNK
+7 KKQN
-15 YNMKQHDQPPIL
+15 QAPIL
-27 AYAITIFLSAFLLFQ
+27 AYAVTIFLSAFLLFQ

-75 GYLYTHWVM
+75 GYLYTHWMM
-84 RLLSPSRQ
+84 RYLSTPRQ
-92 SFLHIVLL
+92 SFLHIALL
-100 LLCLLF
+100 LLCLFF

-112 ESLKPQGTEDPTWL
+112 EALKPQGSENPTGL

-194 WMWSAFFVVFVL
+194 WTWSAFFVVFVG
-206 CCVYLSRRSLALAG
+206 CCVYLSRRSLALGDASPATPG
-220 AEVAQSGVSQDSA
+220 MAKGIAEV
-233 ELPEAAP
+233 PAP
-240 RPVQQLIWV
+240 TPTLGQQLIWV
-249 VLAACPSLLMV
+249 ALAACPSMLMV

-282 LYLLSFIICFELPFL
+282 LYLLSFIICFEMPSW
-297 YKRVIWLPLF
+297 YKRVVWLPLL

-320 RMGEWPVA
+320 GIGEWPVSL
-328 FSVGLNL
+328 SVGLNL
-335 LSFFGVC
+335 LSFFVGC
-342 MVCHGELAGQKPN
+342 MACHGELALQKPN
-355 PRHLTGYYLMLSV
+355 PRHLTSYYLMLSV

-388 YEYSVGLVLSAVVVL
+388 YEFAVGLVLSAAVVL
-403 AALLGPALG
+403 TALIGPAEGLARS
-412 MTPNWRTSVGVLGG
+412 WRIPVGVLGG
-426 AMSMALVWAS
+426 AISMALVWAS

-441 AKSEGVTWKARNFY
+441 SKSEGVTWKGRNFY

-485 RRRPTTYFTPASG
+485 RRLPTTYFTPASG
-498 VGLAMLAKGETGPLR
+498 VGLAMLAKGEKGPLH

-560 LEIVLGDGR
+560 LEIILGDGR

-596 LLTLEAFQ
+596 LLTLEAFA
-604 IYFKHLKPDG
+604 IYFKHLKTDG

-628 PVLKRAAEH
+628 PVLKRAADQY
-637 HGKHLRLLE
+637 GKHIRLLE
-646 HPGDQDLAFASRWVV
+646 HPGDQGFAFASRWIV

-669 DHASLQAMREVEAP
+669 DQTSLQAMREVDAP
-683 EGFAAWRDDYSSL
+683 KDFVAWRDDYSSL
-696 LAVLKKTP
+696 LAVLKKKP

>member
-1 MRRDFY
+1 M
-7 KKINNLNK
+7 KK
-15 YNMKQHDQPPIL
+15 HDQTPIL

-42 VQPMMGKMILPWFG
+42 VQPMLGKMILPWFG

-75 GYLYTHWVM
+75 GYLYTHCVM
-84 RLLSPSRQ
+84 RLLSPPRQ
-92 SFLHIVLL
+92 SFLHIALL
-100 LLCLLF
+100 LLCLFF

-112 ESLKPQGTEDPTWL
+112 ESLKPLGSENPTWL

-182 VIESALPTRMQS
+182 LIESALPTRMQS

-220 AEVAQSGVSQDSA
+220 AETAPSGVAQDSTK
-233 ELPEAAP
+233 LPEAAP
-240 RPVQQLIWV
+240 RLVQQLIWV
-249 VLAACPSLLMV
+249 ALAACPSMLMV

-282 LYLLSFIICFELPFL
+282 LYLLSFIICFELPSW
-297 YKRVIWLPLF
+297 YKRAFWVPCF
-307 VLSLALLAYLPNL
+307 VLSLALLAYLPYL
-320 RMGEWPVA
+320 RIGEWPVPLN
-328 FSVGLNL
+328 VGLNL
-335 LSFFGVC
+335 LAFFVLC
-342 MVCHGELAGQKPN
+342 MACHGELALQKPN

-382 YFFNSN
+382 YFFNSS

-403 AALLGPALG
+403 AALLGAAQG

-426 AMSMALVWAS
+426 AMSMALVWTS

-498 VGLAMLAKGETGPLR
+498 VGLAMLAKAEKGPLH

-596 LLTLEAFQ
+596 LLTLEAFA
-604 IYFKHLKPDG
+604 IYFKHLKTDG

-628 PVLKRAAEH
+628 PVLKRAADH
-637 HGKHLRLLE
+637 YGKHIRLLE
-646 HPGDQDLAFASRWVV
+646 HPGDQDLAFASRWVL
-661 ITDSKDFF
+661 ITGNKDFF
-669 DHASLQAMREVEAP
+669 DQTSLQAMREVDAP
-683 EGFAAWRDDYSSL
+683 KDFVAWRDDYSSL
-696 LAVLKKTP
+696 LAVLKKKP

>member
-1 MRRDFY
+1 M
-7 KKINNLNK
+7 KKQN
-15 YNMKQHDQPPIL
+15 QAPIL
-27 AYAITIFLSAFLLFQ
+27 AYAVTIFLSAFLLFQ

-75 GYLYTHWVM
+75 GYLYTHWMM
-84 RLLSPSRQ
+84 RYLSTPRQ
-92 SFLHIVLL
+92 SFLHIALL
-100 LLCLLF
+100 LLCLFF

-112 ESLKPQGTEDPTWL
+112 EALKPQGSENPTGL

-194 WMWSAFFVVFVL
+194 WTWSAFFVVFVG
-206 CCVYLSRRSLALAG
+206 CCVYLSRRSLALGDASPATPG
-220 AEVAQSGVSQDSA
+220 MAKGIAEV
-233 ELPEAAP
+233 PAP
-240 RPVQQLIWV
+240 TPTLGQQLIWV
-249 VLAACPSLLMV
+249 ALAACPSMLMV

-282 LYLLSFIICFELPFL
+282 LYLLSFIICFEIPSW
-297 YKRVIWLPLF
+297 YKRLVWLPLL

-320 RMGEWPVA
+320 GIGEWPVSL
-328 FSVGLNL
+328 SVGLNL
-335 LSFFGVC
+335 LSFFVVC
-342 MVCHGELAGQKPN
+342 MACHGELALQKPN
-355 PRHLTGYYLMLSV
+355 PRHLTSYYLMLSV

-388 YEYSVGLVLSAVVVL
+388 YEFAVGLVLSAAVVL
-403 AALLGPALG
+403 TALIGPAEGLARS
-412 MTPNWRTSVGVLGG
+412 WRIPVGVLGG
-426 AMSMALVWAS
+426 AISMALVWAS

-441 AKSEGVTWKARNFY
+441 SKSEGVTWKGRNFY

-485 RRRPTTYFTPASG
+485 RRLPTTYFTPASG
-498 VGLAMLAKGETGPLR
+498 VGLAMLAKGEKGPLH

-530 GDVYRLY
+530 GDIYRLY

-560 LEIVLGDGR
+560 LEIILGDGR

-596 LLTLEAFQ
+596 LLTLEAFA
-604 IYFKHLKPDG
+604 IYFKHLKTDG

-628 PVLKRAAEH
+628 PVLKRAADH
-637 HGKHLRLLE
+637 YGKHIRLLE
-646 HPGDQDLAFASRWVV
+646 HPGDQGFAFASRWIV

-669 DHASLQAMREVEAP
+669 DQTSLQAMREVDAP
-683 EGFAAWRDDYSSL
+683 KDFVAWRDDYSSL
-696 LAVLKKTP
+696 LAVLKKKP

>member
-1 MRRDFY
+1 M
-7 KKINNLNK
+7 KKHE
-15 YNMKQHDQPPIL
+15 QTPIL

-92 SFLHIVLL
+92 SFLHIALL

-112 ESLKPQGTEDPTWL
+112 EALKPQGSEDPTWL

-147 LVQAWFAKERSDV
+147 LVQAWFAKELSDV

-206 CCVYLSRRSLALAG
+206 CCVYLSRRSLALASAETAPSG
-220 AEVAQSGVSQDSA
+220 ASQDSA

-240 RPVQQLIWV
+240 RLVQQLIWV
-249 VLAACPSLLMV
+249 ALAACPSMLMV

-282 LYLLSFIICFELPFL
+282 LYLLSFIICFELPSW
-297 YKRVIWLPLF
+297 YKRVFWVPLF

-441 AKSEGVTWKARNFY
+441 AKSEGVTWKARNFS

-548 EKFTYLSDTPAK
+548 EKFTYLSDTPAN

-637 HGKHLRLLE
+637 HGKHMRLLE

-661 ITDSKDFF
+661 ITDRKDFF
-669 DHASLQAMREVEAP
+669 DHASLQAMREVGAP

-696 LAVLKKTP
+696 LAVLKKKPWGTYPRD

>member
-1 MRRDFY
+1 
-7 KKINNLNK
+7 
-15 YNMKQHDQPPIL
+15 
-27 AYAITIFLSAFLLFQ
+27 
-42 VQPMMGKMILPWFG
+42 
-56 GAASVWTA
+56 
-64 CMLFFQSLLLL
+64 MLFFQSLLLL
-75 GYLYTHWVM
+75 GYLYTHWMM
-84 RLLSPSRQ
+84 RYLSTPRQ
-92 SFLHIVLL
+92 SFLHIALL
-100 LLCLLF
+100 LLCLFF

-112 ESLKPQGTEDPTWL
+112 EALKPQGSENPTGL

-194 WMWSAFFVVFVL
+194 WTWSAFFVVFVG
-206 CCVYLSRRSLALAG
+206 CCVYLSRRSLALGDASPATPG
-220 AEVAQSGVSQDSA
+220 MAKGIAEV
-233 ELPEAAP
+233 PAP
-240 RPVQQLIWV
+240 TPTLGQQLIWV
-249 VLAACPSLLMV
+249 ALAACPSMLMV

-282 LYLLSFIICFELPFL
+282 LYLLSFIICFEMPSW
-297 YKRVIWLPLF
+297 YKRVVWLPLL

-320 RMGEWPVA
+320 GIGEWPVSL
-328 FSVGLNL
+328 SVGLNL
-335 LSFFGVC
+335 LSFFVVC
-342 MVCHGELAGQKPN
+342 MACHGELALQKPN
-355 PRHLTGYYLMLSV
+355 PRHLTSYYLMLSV

-388 YEYSVGLVLSAVVVL
+388 YEFAVGLVLSAAVVL
-403 AALLGPALG
+403 TALIGPAEGLARS
-412 MTPNWRTSVGVLGG
+412 WRIPVGVLGG
-426 AMSMALVWAS
+426 AISMALVWAS

-441 AKSEGVTWKARNFY
+441 SKSEGVTWKARNFY

-485 RRRPTTYFTPASG
+485 RRLPTTYFTPASG
-498 VGLAMLAKGETGPLR
+498 VGLAMLAKGEKGPLH

-560 LEIVLGDGR
+560 LEIILGDGR

-596 LLTLEAFQ
+596 LLTLEAFA
-604 IYFKHLKPDG
+604 IYFNHLKTDG

-628 PVLKRAAEH
+628 PVLKRAADH
-637 HGKHLRLLE
+637 YGKHIRLLE
-646 HPGDQDLAFASRWVV
+646 HPGDQGFAFASRWIV

-669 DHASLQAMREVEAP
+669 DQTSLQAMREVDAP
-683 EGFAAWRDDYSSL
+683 KDFVAWRDDYSSL
-696 LAVLKKTP
+696 LAVLKKKP

>member
-1 MRRDFY
+1 M
-7 KKINNLNK
+7 KK
-15 YNMKQHDQPPIL
+15 HDQTPIL

-84 RLLSPSRQ
+84 RLMSPLRQ
-92 SFLHIVLL
+92 SFLHIALL
-100 LLCLLF
+100 LLCLFF

-112 ESLKPQGTEDPTWL
+112 ESLKPQGSEDPTWL

-220 AEVAQSGVSQDSA
+220 AETAPSGASQDSA
-233 ELPEAAP
+233 ELTEAAP
-240 RPVQQLIWV
+240 RLVQQLIWV
-249 VLAACPSLLMV
+249 ALAACPSMLMV

-282 LYLLSFIICFELPFL
+282 LYLLSFIICFELPSW
-297 YKRVIWLPLF
+297 YKRVFWVPLF

-320 RMGEWPVA
+320 RMGEWPVSL
-328 FSVGLNL
+328 SVGLNL
-335 LSFFGVC
+335 LAFFGVC

-368 GGFLGGFFVGVIAP
+368 GGFLGGFFVGMIAP

-661 ITDSKDFF
+661 ITDNKDFF

>member
-1 MRRDFY
+1 
-7 KKINNLNK
+7 
-15 YNMKQHDQPPIL
+15 
-27 AYAITIFLSAFLLFQ
+27 
-42 VQPMMGKMILPWFG
+42 MMGKMILPWFG

-92 SFLHIVLL
+92 SFLHIALL

-106 LPISPS
+106 LPISLL
-112 ESLKPQGTEDPTWL
+112 ESLKPQGSEDPTWL
-126 ILYLLGVTI
+126 ILYLLGLTI

-220 AEVAQSGVSQDSA
+220 AETAPSGASQDSA
-233 ELPEAAP
+233 ELTEAAP
-240 RPVQQLIWV
+240 RLVQQLIWV
-249 VLAACPSLLMV
+249 ALAACPSMLMV

-282 LYLLSFIICFELPFL
+282 LYLLSFIICFELPSW
-297 YKRVIWLPLF
+297 YKRVFWVPVF

-320 RMGEWPVA
+320 RMGEWPVSL
-328 FSVGLNL
+328 SVGLNL
-335 LSFFGVC
+335 LAFFGVC

-604 IYFKHLKPDG
+604 IYFKHLKHDG

-628 PVLKRAAEH
+628 PVLKRAADH
-637 HGKHLRLLE
+637 HGKHMRLLE
-646 HPGDQDLAFASRWVV
+646 HPGDQDLAFASRWVL

-669 DHASLQAMREVEAP
+669 DQASLQAMREVEAP
-683 EGFAAWRDDYSSL
+683 EGFAAWRDDYISL